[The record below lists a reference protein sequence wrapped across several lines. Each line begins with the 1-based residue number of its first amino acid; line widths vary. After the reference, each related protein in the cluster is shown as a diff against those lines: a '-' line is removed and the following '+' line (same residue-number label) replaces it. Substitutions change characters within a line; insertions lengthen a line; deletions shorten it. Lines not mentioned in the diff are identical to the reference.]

1 MKTLAWVLVILNQ
14 SEIITDGE
22 LLYPSLQKCEMYEKK
37 VNRPLQKIQRY
48 TYSAY
53 CRPEVVDRIEELW
66 VYGTGEKVKNNLKSV
81 QS

>member
-14 SEIITDGE
+14 SEVITDGE

-53 CRPEVVDRIEELW
+53 CRPEVIDKVDED
-66 VYGTGEKVKNNLKSV
+66 
-81 QS
+81 